1 MEDDI
6 EKQKSELEEVKEDIR
21 IYTEEKEELS
31 QKKYLYEI
39 AGSLL
44 KDGGIKEENNQ
55 ENIYQS

>member
-6 EKQKSELEEVKEDIR
+6 EKQKSELEEVKKDIR

-39 AGSLL
+39 RESSQRWWNGE
-44 KDGGIKEENNQ
+44 KNNRP
-55 ENIYQS
+55 IYQS